1 MFGFDIFTSSLA
13 ASAIISL
20 IAGILSFLSPC
31 VLPIVPPYIAYMSGI
46 SMNRLSTGK
55 YQKIETIFP
64 ACMFIIGLSTVF
76 LIMGL
81 AVSAFGSFFLSNQL
95 ILSRSSGLLIIIISL
110 HFLGLFRIPFLDSDL
125 RFESK
130 SHVGTSFGA
139 YLLGLAF
146 AFGWT
151 PCIGPQLGAILALAA
166 TGDSIIAGTFLLM
179 VYAVGLG
186 IPFIL
191 SALFISK
198 SMILL
203 TKLKKHMVLIEK
215 MMGGLLLLVG
225 ILLITGDFSKIS
237 FFLLEKIPFLAFIG

>member
-13 ASAIISL
+13 ISAIISL
-20 IAGILSFLSPC
+20 IAGVLSFLSPC

-55 YQKIETIFP
+55 YQKIETLFP
-64 ACMFIIGLSTVF
+64 AFMFIIGLSTVF

-130 SHVGTSFGA
+130 SYVGTSFGA

-166 TGDSIIAGTFLLM
+166 TGDSTIAGTFLLM
-179 VYAVGLG
+179 VYAIGLG

-225 ILLITGDFSKIS
+225 ILLITGDFSK
-237 FFLLEKIPFLAFIG
+237 FLFSCWRKYLFWLL

>member
-1 MFGFDIFTSSLA
+1 MFGFDIFTSNLA
-13 ASAIISL
+13 VSAIISL

-46 SMNRLSTGK
+46 SMSRLSAGK
-55 YQKIETIFP
+55 YRKIETLFP
-64 ACMFIIGLSTVF
+64 AFMFIIGLSTVF

-95 ILSRSSGLLIIIISL
+95 ILSRISGLLIIIISL
-110 HFLGLFRIPFLDSDL
+110 HFLGLFRIPFL
-125 RFESK
+125 
-130 SHVGTSFGA
+130 
-139 YLLGLAF
+139 
-146 AFGWT
+146 
-151 PCIGPQLGAILALAA
+151 GPQLGAILALAA
-166 TGDSIIAGTFLLM
+166 TGNSIIEGTFLLTL
-179 VYAVGLG
+179 YALGLG

-225 ILLITGDFSKIS
+225 ILLVTGDFSKIS